1 MKGTTNPKKEKR
13 NKMDYKAIVTNAILG
28 QSDAI
33 ATVTAAIEAVYTNQ
47 DVSMADFY
55 QDELVELLEGYFAE

>member
-1 MKGTTNPKKEKR
+1 MTI
-13 NKMDYKAIVTNAILG
+13 DYKEIVSAAILG
-28 QSDAI
+28 QSDAL
-33 ATVTAAIEAVYTNQ
+33 AYVAAAIEAVYTDQ